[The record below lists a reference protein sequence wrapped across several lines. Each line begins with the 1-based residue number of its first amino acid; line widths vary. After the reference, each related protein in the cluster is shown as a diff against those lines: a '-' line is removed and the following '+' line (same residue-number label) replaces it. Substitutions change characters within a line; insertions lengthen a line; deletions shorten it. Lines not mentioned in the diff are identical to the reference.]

1 MEARDIFQATCSAR
15 VITYSPVVLE
25 TQRGKIWPSG
35 TNTTQLPVTPYP
47 DDSSHSRENQPRK
60 LPDINTSPNNIG
72 GVLAEYP
79 SDDPKSVLV
88 VVLTIYQTWYI
99 RTREQSQDDNLD
111 VKSDNETNTP
121 EDVFIPFTEDSH
133 TCRSP

>member
-1 MEARDIFQATCSAR
+1 MF
-15 VITYSPVVLE
+15 
-25 TQRGKIWPSG
+25 GKSYHLFASG
-35 TNTTQLPVTPYP
+35 TGNSKRQNLAFWNKYHAIASLHITMMISSL
-47 DDSSHSRENQPRK
+47 DSSHSRENQPRK